1 MISKKFGKERLISL
15 YRNNDMV
22 GDAIFVLN
30 KYLLVNQ
37 SDEEGWLELCDIYLS
52 KQNFVKA

>member
-1 MISKKFGKERLISL
+1 
-15 YRNNDMV
+15 MV

-52 KQNFVKA
+52 RQNFVKA